1 MKESDM
7 ALFLQVLC
15 RRELAHLPALPPLV
29 DFGTC
34 MVGEVPEVRIPVRN
48 KGGEAVFTVAHF
60 PCGDKDQE
68 LLENSKYELHLPLAI
83 HKPTATA
90 NVQHAGNEYQ
100 KGHSPDL
107 AISARF
113 KHCFFTLDPASFA
126 LKKGEEQ
133 EVCVRF
139 ASQKAGVFENDYVIR
154 SDSGQTWPL
163 RFKACA
169 TSTQIELVQ
178 FDGKPWTMQ
187 RLFDAEDWYEGERRR
202 DVGNVSFEKATSNW
216 KGEPG
221 GERGQKEAQNGIAL
235 RALPNKICFGE
246 VQVDGGVTERR
257 MSLRNRS
264 QLPVKLRWRL
274 LPGHPYAIDIHAD
287 GENRPCQFSL
297 NPTSIDLEPGATQE
311 FIFSFKPY
319 KQGIKIRKV
328 AEATAELEVR
338 GFPPQDVLRWQSFK
352 HACSTPSKTTV
363 DSQRTRTSNPKKK
376 CVSIFAMLWLCWHR
390 QPQQS
395 LVREC
400 CGVGV
405 ALSPIETHSAYLR
418 KFPASAERSW
428 LRENVLF
435 PYFVHLLFQ
444 RRLPPVK
451 TLLLRP

>member
-1 MKESDM
+1 MKESEM
-7 ALFLQVLC
+7 PLLLQVLC
-15 RRELAHLPALPPLV
+15 RRELANLPALPPLV

-48 KGGEAVFTVAHF
+48 EGGEAAFTVVHS
-60 PCGDKDQE
+60 PRGDFKDQE
-68 LLENSKYELHLPLAI
+68 LLENSKIELHLPLSI

-90 NVQHAGNEYQ
+90 NFQHARGEHQ

-113 KHCFFTLDPASFA
+113 KQHSFTVDPASFA

-187 RLFDAEDWYEGERRR
+187 KLFDAVDWCVRERTR
-202 DVGNVSFEKATSNW
+202 DVGDVSFEKTTSNW
-216 KGEPG
+216 KGEPE
-221 GERGQKEAQNGIAL
+221 GERGHEEAQHGTAL

-246 VQVDGGVTERR
+246 VQVDGGIAKRR

-274 LPGHPYAIDIHAD
+274 RPGYPYAIDTHAD
-287 GENRPCQFSL
+287 GENRHGHFYL
-297 NPTSIDLEPGATQE
+297 NPTSIQLEPGATQE
-311 FIFSFKPY
+311 FIFSFEPY
-319 KQGIKIRKV
+319 KQGIKIRQV

-338 GFPPQDVLRWQSFK
+338 GFPPQDVLRWQSYK
-352 HACSTPSKTTV
+352 CASSTPAKTTV
-363 DSQRTRTSNPKKK
+363 DSHRTRTSSHRKK
-376 CVSIFAMLWLCWHR
+376 CVSVFAILWLCGIVGLSRAWHGSAVGLVSLWLPKKR
-390 QPQQS
+390 TQPTS
-395 LVREC
+395 ASFLLVPKEA
-400 CGVGV
+400 GY
-405 ALSPIETHSAYLR
+405 AETFFSHTPFIFSFNGDY
-418 KFPASAERSW
+418 
-428 LRENVLF
+428 
-435 PYFVHLLFQ
+435 
-444 RRLPPVK
+444 
-451 TLLLRP
+451 RP